1 MAHRVLYN
9 ERGLISMEKNKK
21 WDIFE
26 DMTAKCYKSQDNGDI
41 IKECWYSAYD
51 TLLEIIEEERKKS
64 PDCFVE
70 LAEID
75 QKTEYK
81 YNVQSWVDD
90 YFKELSA
97 LRDYNRIYKDGTR
110 LINAFQ
116 WQTQTPAQIKLR
128 VINAMERLGMHEAAS
143 RCSEEWVV
151 QNPDNINALFAA
163 LIFGKKDGIK
173 EKVIKEN

>member
-1 MAHRVLYN
+1 
-9 ERGLISMEKNKK
+9 MEKNKK

-26 DMTAKCYKSQDNGDI
+26 DLTAKCYKSQDNGNI
-41 IKECWYSAYD
+41 IKEHWYSAYD
-51 TLLEIIEEERKKS
+51 ILLEIIEEERKKS
-64 PDCFVE
+64 PECFVE

-90 YFKELSA
+90 YFKELST
-97 LRDYNRIYKDGTR
+97 LGDYDRIYRDGTR

-116 WQTQTPAQIKLR
+116 WQEQSPAEIKLR

-163 LIFGKKDGIK
+163 LIFGERDCM
-173 EKVIKEN
+173 KENVIEES